1 MPPPADL
8 DELLDRVRKS
18 GLAPMAE
25 VEAIAAAAADHPA
38 GRWTPPD
45 LLDRLVRDQ
54 VLTPFQADRIA
65 AGKYK
70 GFVLGSYV
78 ILGRVGGGGMGQVY
92 LAEHAEMRR
101 LVAVK
106 VLPVPLTEEPLARE
120 RFLREARAAAA
131 LDHPHIIKV
140 FDLNREGRLL
150 YLVMEYLIGVNLQEL
165 VARDG
170 PLSVEAAVSVAA
182 QVCHGLAHAHERGL
196 VHRDVKPANV
206 LLDATGTAKLLDL
219 GLVRSEADV
228 DSRLTAEY
236 GSAILGTADYV
247 APEQA
252 VNSSTVDDR
261 ADLYSLGATLYF
273 LLAGRP
279 LFPEGGAAQ
288 KLMWQQWKLPEPLAT
303 FRPDLPPGLWEVVAK
318 AIAKRKEDRHQ
329 SAVEFA
335 AALAPFGPPDGVRVP
350 PPAGL
355 MPTVPQRRWMTG
367 PSSLPGT
374 STSLT
379 SIRLDSGTTTT
390 SLTVTRLR
398 QDFYRVSSPSVIFD
412 LPPANSGAAPTAGLA
427 NALRPTPPMTAVPTP
442 RRPPN
447 LAVPPPSAVAEPAPP
462 EPTAPE
468 PEEAGVAGPLL
479 AGLTA
484 GMLLTAAIAFVALKL
499 L

>member
-25 VEAIAAAAADHPA
+25 VEAIAAAGDRPA
-38 GRWTPPD
+38 GGWTPPD
-45 LLDRLVRDQ
+45 LLDRLVREQ

-78 ILGRVGGGGMGQVY
+78 ILGRVGGGGMGQVF

-150 YLVMEYLIGVNLQEL
+150 YLVMEYLAGVNLQDL
-165 VARDG
+165 VARAG

-182 QVCHGLAHAHERGL
+182 QVCRGLAHAHDRGL

-236 GSAILGTADYV
+236 GGAILGTADYV

-252 VNSSTVDDR
+252 VNSSTVDPR
-261 ADLYSLGATLYF
+261 ADLYSLGATLYY

-279 LFPEGGAAQ
+279 LFPDGGAAQ
-288 KLMWQQWKLPEPLAT
+288 KLMWQQWKLPAPLAT
-303 FRPDLPPGLWEVVAK
+303 FRTDLPPGLWDVVSK
-318 AIAKRKEDRHQ
+318 AVAKRKEDRHQ
-329 SAVEFA
+329 SALEFA
-335 AALAPFGPPDGVRVP
+335 AALAPFGPADGVRVP

-355 MPTVPQRRWMTG
+355 MPTLPQRRWMTG
-367 PSSLPGT
+367 PPGT
-374 STSLT
+374 PAPAAAVQ
-379 SIRLDSGTTTT
+379 LDSGTTAT
-390 SLTVTRLR
+390 SFTSTRLR
-398 QDFYRVSSPSVIFD
+398 QDLRRVSSPSMIFD
-412 LPPANSGAAPTAGLA
+412 LPPAAPTVELASGL
-427 NALRPTPPMTAVPTP
+427 RSTPAVTPVPAP

-447 LAVPPPSAVAEPAPP
+447 LAVPPPALEAVAPEPAIVEPAP
-462 EPTAPE
+462 APLI
-468 PEEAGVAGPLL
+468 GPLL
-479 AGLTA
+479 AGVAA
-484 GMLLTAAIAFVALKL
+484 GMLVTAGVAFVALKL

>member
-18 GLAPMAE
+18 GLTPMAE
-25 VEAIAAAAADHPA
+25 VEAIAADPAAAPA
-38 GRWTPPD
+38 GGWTPPD
-45 LLDRLVRDQ
+45 LLDRLVREQ
-54 VLTPFQADRIA
+54 VLTEFQADRIA

-78 ILGRVGGGGMGQVY
+78 ILGRVGGGGMGQVF

-150 YLVMEYLIGVNLQEL
+150 YLVMEYLAGVNLQQL
-165 VARDG
+165 VARSG
-170 PLSVEAAVSVAA
+170 PLSVEAAVSVAV
-182 QVCHGLAHAHERGL
+182 QVCHGLAHAHDRGL

-206 LLDATGTAKLLDL
+206 LLDSTGTAKLLDL

-252 VNSSTVDDR
+252 VNSSTVDTR

-273 LLAGRP
+273 LLAGRT

-288 KLMWQQWKLPEPLAT
+288 KLMWQQWKHPAPLT
-303 FRPDLPPGLWEVVAK
+303 DFRADLPPGLWPAVRK
-318 AIAKRKEDRHQ
+318 ALAKRKEDRY
-329 SAVEFA
+329 ATALDFA
-335 AALAPFGPPDGVRVP
+335 DALAPFAPPDGVRLP
-350 PPAGL
+350 PPAEL
-355 MPTVPQRRWMTG
+355 MPALPQRRWMAG
-367 PSSLPGT
+367 PGGAAPAPGAPAPAV
-374 STSLT
+374 
-379 SIRLDSGTTTT
+379 RLDSAATTT
-390 SLTVTRLR
+390 SYSVTRLR
-398 QDFYRVSSPSVIFD
+398 QDLRRVTSPSMIFD
-412 LPPANSGAAPTAGLA
+412 LPTPPPRLGIGLAPVGPRTPPVPPRPAAETAIDETAFVTLPDLDLPPATAARPPTARSLV
-427 NALRPTPPMTAVPTP
+427 L
-442 RRPPN
+442 
-447 LAVPPPSAVAEPAPP
+447 
-462 EPTAPE
+462 
-468 PEEAGVAGPLL
+468 PLL
-479 AGLTA
+479 AGVAA
-484 GMLLTAAIAFVALKL
+484 GMLVTASVALVALKL